1 MRTIFLAPEL
11 FTDNGGIPRIL
22 RIYLKALCD
31 LCAQGDKVRFIALN
45 DETAD
50 TRDLSRYTG
59 PSLDAWR
66 TCQRQRTKFIKATL
80 KLARS
85 SDHILCGHVAQL
97 PVALAAKILN
107 PRLTYD
113 VIAHGIEVWRPFTVP
128 ERLALRYCRNVIC
141 ISEATRRQMLN
152 FIKMDERKMP
162 ILPNALDP
170 FFTIASTPPPPPPQ
184 PPVICAVARLSKFD
198 VYKGIDTL
206 IRALPQIRRTIPG
219 TRLCIMGKGDDA
231 KRLRDLADHLH
242 LGTAVEMPGFVSDEA
257 LQENIRN
264 CSLFALPS
272 KKEGFG
278 LVFIEAMAQGRPCLG
293 ARAGGIPEVISPETG
308 VLVEYGQITEIADA
322 CIAAISRNWDTERI
336 LEHARSFSYE
346 HFRERL
352 AAITKPN
359 SVR

>member
-50 TRDLSRYTG
+50 TRDLARYTG
-59 PSLDAWR
+59 PSLDSWR

-80 KLARS
+80 KMARS
-85 SDHILCGHVAQL
+85 SNHILCGHVAQL
-97 PVALAAKILN
+97 PVALAAKMMN

-113 VIAHGIEVWRPFTVP
+113 VIAHGIEVWRPFTFP
-128 ERLALRYCRNVIC
+128 ERMALRYCRNVIC
-141 ISEATRRQMLN
+141 ISEATRRQMGN
-152 FIKMDERKMP
+152 FIKMNESKMP
-162 ILPNALDP
+162 VLPNALDP
-170 FFTIASTPPPPPPQ
+170 FFTIATTPPPPPPL
-184 PPVICAVARLSKFD
+184 PPVICTVARLSKFD
-198 VYKGIDTL
+198 IYKGVDTL
-206 IRALPQIRRTIPG
+206 IKALPQIREAIPG

-231 KRLRDLADHLH
+231 GRLRDLADRLN
-242 LGTAVEMPGFVSDEA
+242 LGTAVEMPGFVSDEV
-257 LQENIRN
+257 LQKNIRN
-264 CSLFALPS
+264 SSLFALPS

-308 VLVEYGQITEIADA
+308 VLVEYGIIPQIAEASIWALRHSWNTEKILAHA
-322 CIAAISRNWDTERI
+322 KHFSYSEFIHRFSRI
-336 LEHARSFSYE
+336 L
-346 HFRERL
+346 
-352 AAITKPN
+352 
-359 SVR
+359 